1 MNGTDV
7 RDNDTRDE
15 QAGPVTART
24 RLSNRISVPLIALVL
39 AVGAMVISG
48 WAALRPITS
57 QTGGDANNP
66 SAFDDA
72 ARSAAKEKTCAAFET
87 VRRGVSLNTNASA
100 PGGSGDVAGGL
111 AVAANARLA
120 LLGGGEYLLARLDP
134 AVPTELEEPV
144 RQFAD
149 TLLDIGAT
157 AISGVPTTDP
167 VQAERLRSAEHLS
180 PVIANLCK

>member
-1 MNGTDV
+1 MHESEV
-7 RDNDTRDE
+7 SDNATCDE
-15 QAGPVTART
+15 QAGTVTART
-24 RLSNRISVPLIALVL
+24 RLSNRISVPLVALVL
-39 AVGAMVISG
+39 AVGAIVISG
-48 WAALRPITS
+48 WAALRPSTS
-57 QTGGDANNP
+57 QAGVDDNNP

-72 ARSAAKEKTCAAFET
+72 ARSAAKEKACAAFET

-120 LLGGGEYLLARLDP
+120 LLGGGEYLLSRLDA
-134 AVPTELEEPV
+134 AVPTELEEPL

-167 VQAERLRSAEHLS
+167 VQADRLRSAEHLS